1 MFWFLNLCWGKVPS
15 VNTCGYH
22 YHRRRN
28 TLFKQAVYTEHW
40 MWHLQEQTCCST
52 TGLLSGQLA
61 WSLYL
66 TAFHFCNRAKITRQF
81 ISNCIFL
88 LPFPITK
95 AASCRC
101 YHQKLPVKREWLEWV
116 KIWLG
121 KKNLLDT
128 VPDVYRIAI
137 LSSELIF
144 WILYRIDLS
153 TWRCSIGFM
162 KWVAFAEV

>member
-1 MFWFLNLCWGKVPS
+1 M
-15 VNTCGYH
+15 
-22 YHRRRN
+22 
-28 TLFKQAVYTEHW
+28 
-40 MWHLQEQTCCST
+40 
-52 TGLLSGQLA
+52 
-61 WSLYL
+61 
-66 TAFHFCNRAKITRQF
+66 TAFPFCNGAKITRQF
-81 ISNCIFL
+81 NSNCIFL

-95 AASCRC
+95 APSCRC

-144 WILYRIDLS
+144 WILYQIDLS

-162 KWVAFAEV
+162 KWVAFTEGGLDVVLVMLNTVLYFSKFKARKVAVSINLQLKII